1 MAVAEQYVASA
12 QLNVSQVRWR
22 RLRNLVLIAIALAVT
37 GAIAINLISGGVM
50 LLRASGLVTREHVAI
65 GAPYQET
72 RVKEVLVHPGDKVEA
87 GQKIAVVESTSISR
101 TLAEL
106 SVEQARL
113 DTRIAAIEA
122 REAAISRLL
131 PAAEANAKQA
141 QDYLD
146 KVSDASRKGLAVD
159 KALTDTTS
167 AAFASAEKQ
176 QSLKAEQVSLEGELA
191 AYHTARKQVSGTYDS
206 LQQTYAGGALYAPV
220 AGYVGGKVMSAG
232 AVLGPGNSDIATIYT
247 GPSFILA
254 YLPDSY
260 LFDLKVGQR
269 VDVRSYAQSI
279 VGVVEALLPMTDAMP
294 PEFQIPGDVRQRG
307 QVFKIS
313 IPESVSM
320 PLDQKVKISAC
331 YFNMC
336 DSGAGIILEIT
347 RRIMNYV
354 ERLEGYSRQS
364 AADIKRILIRSV
376 PIHQYAPG
384 HRHTIRA

>member
-72 RVKEVLVHPGDKVEA
+72 RVKEVFVHPGDKVEA

-122 REAAISRLL
+122 REAAIRRLL
-131 PAAEANAKQA
+131 PAAEANARQA

-176 QSLKAEQVSLEGELA
+176 QSLKAEQVSLEGEDSASDTSKLA
-191 AYHTARKQVSGTYDS
+191 QVSGW
-206 LQQTYAGGALYAPV
+206 
-220 AGYVGGKVMSAG
+220 
-232 AVLGPGNSDIATIYT
+232 N
-247 GPSFILA
+247 
-254 YLPDSY
+254 
-260 LFDLKVGQR
+260 
-269 VDVRSYAQSI
+269 
-279 VGVVEALLPMTDAMP
+279 
-294 PEFQIPGDVRQRG
+294 
-307 QVFKIS
+307 
-313 IPESVSM
+313 
-320 PLDQKVKISAC
+320 
-331 YFNMC
+331 
-336 DSGAGIILEIT
+336 
-347 RRIMNYV
+347 
-354 ERLEGYSRQS
+354 
-364 AADIKRILIRSV
+364 
-376 PIHQYAPG
+376 
-384 HRHTIRA
+384 